1 MDRWY
6 RVRPASRYDAAMKVL
21 ERLALH
27 DPRMRAWA
35 LYDWANS
42 GMITVVVTA
51 IFPIYYSQVV
61 AAGIDPIRADARYS
75 AATAVSLALIAVMAP
90 FLGVLADQ
98 FRKKKALLGLFMS
111 IGATAVAG
119 MVFLQHGHWVAAL
132 ALFVLAN
139 IGASGSF
146 IFYDSLLPHV
156 APPETLDRLSL
167 SGYALG
173 YLGGGLLLGL
183 NLAWIQRPDLFGLPS
198 GEGLSPAQA
207 TLPTRLAFLSVAVW
221 WVLFSVPLLRRVS
234 EPPGAPRAT
243 PGAGVGSVRGTLR
256 ATLAAL
262 RELRSFPQA
271 TLMLVAFLVYNDGI
285 ATIFRMA
292 AIYGDRVGID
302 RVHLIGAILSVQFL
316 GIPFT
321 LLFGVLARRL
331 GAKPSILLA
340 LCVYTGT
347 GLLAWRM
354 DSTVEFYTLA
364 FMIAMVQGGAQALSR
379 SLFASLIP
387 RQKSAAFFSLFAVL
401 DRFSGVL
408 GPAIFS
414 LTLVWSGS
422 IRTAILPLT
431 AMFLVGG
438 ALLTRVD
445 LKSGRAQA
453 RAAEEALEGP
463 SATSYAAGP

>member
-1 MDRWY
+1 
-6 RVRPASRYDAAMKVL
+6 MKVL

-51 IFPIYYSQVV
+51 VFPIYYAQV
-61 AAGIDPIRADARYS
+61 AAAGVEPNRADIRYS
-75 AATAVSLALIAVMAP
+75 AATALSLALIALMAP
-90 FLGVLADQ
+90 FLGVMADR
-98 FRKKKALLGLFMS
+98 FRRKKSLLGIFLAL
-111 IGATAVAG
+111 GASAVAG
-119 MVFLQHGHWVAAL
+119 MTFLQHGHWVAAL
-132 ALFVLAN
+132 VLFVLAN

-198 GEGLSPAQA
+198 GEGLTPAEA

-221 WVLFSVPLLRRVS
+221 WVLFSLPLFRHVR
-234 EPPGAPRAT
+234 EP
-243 PGAGVGSVRGTLR
+243 AGVARSTTEGVGPVRETLH
-256 ATLAAL
+256 ATVASL
-262 RELRSFPQA
+262 RDLRGFPQA
-271 TLMLVAFLVYNDGI
+271 TLMLLAFLIYNDGI

-292 AIYGDRVGID
+292 AIYGDRVGIG
-302 RVHLIGAILSVQFL
+302 RLHLIGAILAVQFL

-321 LLFGVLARRL
+321 LMFGVLARRL
-331 GAKPSILLA
+331 GAKASVLLA
-340 LCVYTGT
+340 LGVYTAT
-347 GLLAWRM
+347 GILAWRM
-354 DSTVEFYTLA
+354 DSTVEFYILA
-364 FMIAMVQGGAQALSR
+364 FLIAMVQGGAQALSR

-387 RQKSAAFFSLFAVL
+387 RQRSAEFFSLFAVL
-401 DRFSGVL
+401 DRFAGVV

-414 LTLVWSGS
+414 LTLLATGS

-431 AMFLVGG
+431 GMFLVGG

-445 LKSGRAQA
+445 LRSGRAQA
-453 RAAEEALEGP
+453 RAAEAALGEAG
-463 SATSYAAGP
+463 

>member
-1 MDRWY
+1 M
-6 RVRPASRYDAAMKVL
+6 
-21 ERLALH
+21 
-27 DPRMRAWA
+27 
-35 LYDWANS
+35 
-42 GMITVVVTA
+42 
-51 IFPIYYSQVV
+51 
-61 AAGIDPIRADARYS
+61 
-75 AATAVSLALIAVMAP
+75 
-90 FLGVLADQ
+90 
-98 FRKKKALLGLFMS
+98 
-111 IGATAVAG
+111 
-119 MVFLQHGHWVAAL
+119 
-132 ALFVLAN
+132 
-139 IGASGSF
+139 
-146 IFYDSLLPHV
+146 
-156 APPETLDRLSL
+156 
-167 SGYALG
+167 
-173 YLGGGLLLGL
+173 
-183 NLAWIQRPDLFGLPS
+183 
-198 GEGLSPAQA
+198 
-207 TLPTRLAFLSVAVW
+207 
-221 WVLFSVPLLRRVS
+221 
-234 EPPGAPRAT
+234 
-243 PGAGVGSVRGTLR
+243 RGTLR
-256 ATLAAL
+256 ATMGAL
-262 RELRSFPQA
+262 RDLRSFPQA
-271 TLMLVAFLVYNDGI
+271 TLMLMAFLVYNDGI

-302 RVHLIGAILSVQFL
+302 RVHLIAAILSVQFL

-340 LCVYTGT
+340 LGVYTAT

-354 DSTVEFYTLA
+354 DSTIEFYTLA
-364 FMIAMVQGGAQALSR
+364 FLIAMVQGGAQALSR

-438 ALLTRVD
+438 ALLMRVD
-445 LKSGRAQA
+445 LKSGRARA

>member
-1 MDRWY
+1 MIRWY
-6 RVRPASRYDAAMKVL
+6 RVAHASRYDAVMKLL

-51 IFPIYYSQVV
+51 VFPIYYAQV
-61 AAGIDPIRADARYS
+61 AAAGVEPTRATARYS
-75 AATAVSLALIAVMAP
+75 AATALSLALIAVVAP
-90 FLGVLADQ
+90 FLGVVADR
-98 FRKKKALLGLFMS
+98 FRKKKALLGLFLAL
-111 IGATAVAG
+111 GASAVAG
-119 MVFLQHGHWVAAL
+119 MALIQHGHWWAAL
-132 ALFVLAN
+132 VLFVLAN

-156 APPETLDRLSL
+156 APPQTLDRLSL
-167 SGYALG
+167 TGSALG
-173 YLGGGLLLGL
+173 YLGGGLILGL

-198 GEGLSPAQA
+198 GEGLTPAEA

-221 WVLFSVPLLRRVS
+221 WVLFAIPLFRRVP
-234 EPPGAPRAT
+234 EPAGVVREAGS
-243 PGAGVGSVRGTLR
+243 GAGAAASREALR
-256 ATLAAL
+256 ATLATL
-262 RELRSFPQA
+262 RDLRRFPEA

-292 AIYGDRVGID
+292 AIYGDRVGIG
-302 RVHLIGAILSVQFL
+302 RGHLIGAILAVQFL

-321 LLFGVLARRL
+321 LLFGVLARRI
-331 GAKPSILLA
+331 GAKPSVLIA
-340 LCVYTGT
+340 LGVYACT

-354 DSTVEFYTLA
+354 DTTGEFYALA
-364 FMIAMVQGGAQALSR
+364 LLISMVQGGAQALSR

-387 RQKSAAFFSLFAVL
+387 RQRSAEFFSLFAVL
-401 DRFSGVL
+401 DRFAGVL

-438 ALLTRVD
+438 VLLLRVD
-445 LKSGRAQA
+445 VAGGRARA
-453 RAAEEALEGP
+453 RAAEAQL
-463 SATSYAAGP
+463 A